1 MYDAW
6 VSIILYEYTQNK
18 RNPKDFP
25 VPSPFFAVKQVSSAS
40 KLMVCADEHNVSGY
54 EMIKHTLLEKNP
66 TRNFE
71 YPELLYIA
79 NDFNNSIALFLS
91 LQVILNLSLPLFQ
104 KTTE

>member
-1 MYDAW
+1 MSVM
-6 VSIILYEYTQNK
+6 VSALL
-18 RNPKDFP
+18 FC
-25 VPSPFFAVKQVSSAS
+25 
-40 KLMVCADEHNVSGY
+40 VCARLLEYCVSVVCGY
-54 EMIKHTLLEKNP
+54 EMIKNTLLEIIP